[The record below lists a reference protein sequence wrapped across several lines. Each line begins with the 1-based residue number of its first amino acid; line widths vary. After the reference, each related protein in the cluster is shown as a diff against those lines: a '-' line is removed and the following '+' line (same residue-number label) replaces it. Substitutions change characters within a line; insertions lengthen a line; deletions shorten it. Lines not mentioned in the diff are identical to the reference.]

1 MIRKN
6 IFYLFLFSLIACT
19 PKSEVEDQASIA
31 VKSHPS
37 WEKSDYAD
45 PALTDSILSDKI
57 MGMLLGSAIG
67 DAMGAPTE
75 MWLRPDIIREYDY
88 IDSVTLVL
96 REPSAEGPWDFNL
109 PAGGTTDDTR
119 WKALLVDYFEKED
132 QVRSNSQAPRL
143 KAGKFAQFLVDRYM
157 AELDRLKSTE
167 GFEPAP
173 YEQNMRRVNWLQEWA
188 LVAKP
193 FAAGE
198 TEAYS
203 YQLSHFYGGE
213 MACAG
218 MLYAPMIG
226 AFYPGRPAVAYKEMY
241 KLGIFDIGYARDISG
256 LTAALVAEAMRANP
270 NQDSL
275 FNTMVSTD
283 PDNYFRSRLIG
294 RAAYRIF
301 KDAEGIAREAKE
313 ADLSAWDEMELSLPP
328 YFPHDSLYYLQMQK
342 AFELLDAK
350 NQDIPFHAGEI
361 HMINLTALLFCDLD
375 FSKSLEFVTNFGRDN
390 DTVAAVTGA
399 ILGAYYGA
407 SQLPAHLVDPVLR
420 TNKNEL
426 GIDLEMLA
434 ERLERVVKRR

>member
-6 IFYLFLFSLIACT
+6 ILYLFLFSLIACT

-143 KAGKFAQFLVDRYM
+143 KASKFAQFLVDRYM

-193 FAAGE
+193 FAEGE
-198 TEAYS
+198 TEAYG

-313 ADLSAWDEMELSLPP
+313 ADLSDWDEMELSLPP
-328 YFPHDSLYYLQMQK
+328 HFPHDSLYYLQMQK